1 MRLVLDTNVVVAGL
15 AYPSGPPGKIVAAWR
30 SGTLQ
35 IVLSQWILTEC
46 ERVLPRLG
54 RFTTLSAGDIR
65 DLVDSLAL
73 MADIVEPDADADAL
87 ARAAA
92 AGVHDAADELVLA
105 TLLGSDAH
113 MLITGDRN
121 LLVLSARFPILSP
134 AGFCARYVP

>member
-54 RFTTLSAGDIR
+54 RFTTLSADDVR
-65 DLVDSLAL
+65 DLVESLAL
-73 MADIVEPDADADAL
+73 MADIVEPDADAL

-92 AGVHDAADELVLA
+92 AGVRDAADEPVLA

-113 MLITGDRN
+113 MLVTGDKD
-121 LLVLSARFPILSP
+121 LLALSDRFPILSP
-134 AGFCARYVP
+134 AGFCARHAP